1 MDMERVRAVVEAIPR
16 GHWMSYA
23 DVVVTA
29 GEHPADARRLN
40 QYLIRED
47 PRGAHRV
54 LKGDGSVA
62 DNALGAPLAV
72 REQLESEGVS
82 FEDGRAPAERRVR
95 ESDLAKRRKAKA
107 KRARAA
113 AKARARRAA
122 AANPKTTR
130 GAAA

>member
-1 MDMERVRAVVEAIPR
+1 MDVERVRAVVEAIPR

-23 DVVVTA
+23 DVVVAA
-29 GEHPADARRLN
+29 GEHPAAARRLN
-40 QYLIRED
+40 QVLIRED

-72 REQLESEGVS
+72 REQLDSEGVV
-82 FEDGRAPAERRVR
+82 FEDGRASAERRVR
-95 ESDLAKRRKAKA
+95 EKDLAKRRRAKA

-113 AKARARRAA
+113 AKPRRTRAA
-122 AANPKTTR
+122 A
-130 GAAA
+130 